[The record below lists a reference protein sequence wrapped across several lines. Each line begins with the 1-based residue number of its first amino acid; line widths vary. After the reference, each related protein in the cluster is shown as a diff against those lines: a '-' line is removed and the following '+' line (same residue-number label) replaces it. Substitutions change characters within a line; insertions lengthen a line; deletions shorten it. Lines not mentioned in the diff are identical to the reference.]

1 MGRLGLFTPLRFSYW
16 NYRSIE
22 VSKSSF
28 HLWKIFCR
36 ADDFSF
42 YDATA
47 LEKVTRSYF
56 FLLLLFFRCPIN
68 YRGMFSLKTTPI
80 HTCNIKVINW
90 NKTTS
95 WSMKKRVHIRVHMR
109 STDQTDPSCF
119 YFRISWILMVKC
131 QKMQRLWKLPKRI
144 TSLTVLHVVAQTQF

>member
-95 WSMKKRVHIRVHMR
+95 WSMKKGVRTYVIVL
-109 STDQTDPSCF
+109 
-119 YFRISWILMVKC
+119 ILFINTYI
-131 QKMQRLWKLPKRI
+131 LWKKDM
-144 TSLTVLHVVAQTQF
+144 VLLYSTGKEL